1 MRQFLVAVLLAASA
15 ASAAAQSD
23 QYVISR
29 QGSIQLMPSYES
41 WSYSSGGQKLS
52 EASGVV
58 SGYFPIGRTMSLAFR
73 AGGASTG
80 GDPAKLSGLSDV
92 TVSYAY
98 HAEPL
103 NTVFTLNLNAPT
115 GKKSMDR
122 DEFVTSVVLSQ
133 SLFNF
138 NVPVFGQ
145 GFNVEP
151 GAAWVVPLNDGVVLG
166 LAASYSYRGGYK
178 PRSGLASYD
187 PGDEITGSLGFD
199 FRLGENASLSTDVA
213 LTNYSA
219 DKYDG
224 NQVYASGNAYWAN
237 IQYKQYFREDELTVL
252 VGLRTKSKGK
262 TAGVGGL
269 VDEKERLE
277 PGRLDLGVSYR
288 RVFNARTS
296 MSFILE
302 GRWFENTSLALSGAK
317 AIGVGVAPTFALG
330 GGWYIPLSVKY
341 QYGKLKLEG
350 VSVSGIEAAA
360 GIGLIF

>member
-1 MRQFLVAVLLAASA
+1 MRQFLVAALLIASVA
-15 ASAAAQSD
+15 TAAAQSD

-29 QGSIQLMPSYES
+29 QGSILLMPSYES
-41 WSYSSGGQKLS
+41 WAYSSGGQKLS
-52 EASGVV
+52 EASGVL

-80 GDPAKLSGLSDV
+80 GDPAKLSGISDV

-103 NTVFTLNLNAPT
+103 NTVFTLNVNAPT
-115 GKKSMDR
+115 GKKSMER

-138 NVPVFGQ
+138 NVPAFGQ
-145 GFNVEP
+145 GFNIEP
-151 GAAWVVPLNDGVVLG
+151 GAAWVVPLNDAVVLG
-166 LAASYSYRGGYK
+166 LAASYAYRGSYK

-199 FRLGENASLSTDVA
+199 FRLGENSSVSTDFA

-237 IQYKQYFREDELTVL
+237 IQYKQYYREDELTVL
-252 VGLRTKSKGK
+252 VGVRTKSKGK

-277 PGRLDLGVSYR
+277 PGRLDVGVSYR
-288 RVFNARTS
+288 HVFNSRTS
-296 MSFILE
+296 MAFLLE
-302 GRWFENTSLALSGAK
+302 ARWFENTSLALAGAK
-317 AIGVGVAPTFALG
+317 AIGIGVAPSFGLG
-330 GGWYIPLSVKY
+330 GGWYVPLTVKY
-341 QYGKLKLEG
+341 QYAKLKEAG
-350 VSVSGIEAAA
+350 VSVQGIDAA
-360 GIGLIF
+360 IGVGLVF